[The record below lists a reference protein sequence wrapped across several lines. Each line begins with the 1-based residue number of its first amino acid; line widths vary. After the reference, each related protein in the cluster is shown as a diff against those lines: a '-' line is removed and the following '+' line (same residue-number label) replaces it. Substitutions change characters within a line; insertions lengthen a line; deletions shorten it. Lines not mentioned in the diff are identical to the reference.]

1 MEKRNL
7 PNATTVLILGIISIV
22 SSCCCYGVI
31 GLILGII
38 AMVLAKKDLV
48 LYNENPDLYLNY
60 SNIKIGRILAIIG
73 IVLSTIYLVFNVY
86 LYVAIGEEAILE
98 FQQNLMNKI
107 QAQQAE

>member
-48 LYNENPDLYLNY
+48 LYNENPDVYLNY
-60 SNIKIGRILAIIG
+60 SNIKIGRTLAIIG
-73 IVLSTIYLVFNVY
+73 IVLSVIFLIAF
-86 LYVAIGEEAILE
+86 LYVRFAIGEEAILE

>member
-7 PNATTVLILGIISIV
+7 PNATTVLALGILSIIT
-22 SSCCCYGVI
+22 CCCYGIV

-38 AMVLAKKDLV
+38 ALVLAKKDLV

-60 SNIKIGRILAIIG
+60 SNIKIGRTLAIIG
-73 IVLSTIYLVFNVY
+73 IVLSVIFLLAFIYVR
-86 LYVAIGEEAILE
+86 VAIGEDAILE
-98 FQQNLMNKI
+98 FQQNLMDKI

>member
-1 MEKRNL
+1 MDKRNL

-48 LYNENPDLYLNY
+48 LYNENPDVYLNY
-60 SNIKIGRILAIIG
+60 SNIKIGRTLAIIG
-73 IVLSTIYLVFNVY
+73 IVLSVIFLIAF
-86 LYVAIGEEAILE
+86 LYVRFAIGEEAILE